1 MGKGRQGE
9 TIDNGLPVP
18 PDGGWGWAVVFGSFM
33 LHVIADG
40 IVYSFGVFFIEFLEE
55 FGEGK
60 GQTAWIGSLVPGVTL
75 LVGKLHVVIH
85 SYIFLDGFNFTNF
98 K

>member
-1 MGKGRQGE
+1 MNKS
-9 TIDNGLPVP
+9 LV
-18 PDGGWGWAVVFGSFM
+18 
-33 LHVIADG
+33 
-40 IVYSFGVFFIEFLEE
+40 LEE